1 MSTNGTN
8 SSFEPLHK
16 AHSIEQVSLAVVF
29 AKEIGD
35 EELRAARKALGKPDE
50 LPGYS
55 EMRGMSFAFSAG
67 AVASAGAQVSG
78 PAIGS
83 APSGHVFTR
92 VRPDGT
98 VESQLQVQKLAIAF
112 LTSSYTRWTD
122 LSAQTRRYIDH
133 LLPIYAAG
141 CEVAQV
147 QLAYSD
153 KFLSTSTPETS
164 TPGRILREG
173 SPYLAHTVFRAQNLW
188 HCHTGTFE
196 RVGETVKRLRNVQ
209 VEFVTETREDQ
220 ERGVLAIR
228 TTLADMYNQ
237 PGFKQSQ
244 FKPESA
250 AQHVCETLEELHAI
264 DKEILRDILTD
275 EMARRIALDA

>member
-29 AKEIGD
+29 ANEIGD
-35 EELRAARKALGKPDE
+35 EELKAARKALGKPDE
-50 LPGYS
+50 LPGHS

-67 AVASAGAQVSG
+67 TAASAGAQVSG
-78 PAIGS
+78 PAVGP
-83 APSGHVFTR
+83 APSGYLFTR
-92 VRPDGT
+92 MRPDGT

-112 LTSSYTRWTD
+112 ITSSYTRWTD
-122 LSAQTRRYIDH
+122 LSAQTRKYIDA

-141 CEVAQV
+141 SEIAQV

-153 KFLSTSTPETS
+153 KFLSASAPQSSTPA
-164 TPGRILREG
+164 RILREG
-173 SPYLAHTVFRAQNLW
+173 SRYLAPTVFRAQNLW

-196 RVGETVKRLRNVQ
+196 RVSETVKRLRNVQ
-209 VEFVTETREDQ
+209 VEFVSETRDEQ

-237 PGFKQSQ
+237 PDYKQSL

-250 AQHVCETLEELHAI
+250 AQRVYETLQELHTI

-275 EMARRIALDA
+275 EMARRIALEA